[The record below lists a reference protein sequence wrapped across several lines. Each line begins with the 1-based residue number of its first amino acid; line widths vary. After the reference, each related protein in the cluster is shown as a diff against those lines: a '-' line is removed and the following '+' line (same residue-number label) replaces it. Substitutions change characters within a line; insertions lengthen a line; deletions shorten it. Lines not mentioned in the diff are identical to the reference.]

1 MLYQKRTILT
11 LSLPLSLSDSPSSLF
26 CFKYRRVREPL
37 IHRIAIYITPL
48 YIRVSVCIGAY
59 GFVCACELQRQFP
72 TFHPKDFSFSFLFE
86 IFFIVGGNKISLGH
100 MSSLNVTIQF
110 WGLLIFC
117 FLRRR
122 KKMVIRFFLQRK
134 NHSCGDKFRRT

>member
-1 MLYQKRTILT
+1 MDFYRLSSNRTDSFRFRNEVKREISGPLNSEIFAVLKTEEEGDDVISKKDHSHT
-11 LSLPLSLSDSPSSLF
+11 LSSSLSLSDSPSSLF

-59 GFVCACELQRQFP
+59 GLVCACELQRHFP

-86 IFFIVGGNKISLGH
+86 IF
-100 MSSLNVTIQF
+100 
-110 WGLLIFC
+110 LL
-117 FLRRR
+117 
-122 KKMVIRFFLQRK
+122 
-134 NHSCGDKFRRT
+134 